1 MGEIDGEKGAWAYV
15 KGGMGQVSEAIG
27 SAAALRGVQIFVDQ
41 VGIKMQYSHLDTDTW
56 YA

>member
-41 VGIKMQYSHLDTDTW
+41 VGNKDAVFAFRY
-56 YA
+56 